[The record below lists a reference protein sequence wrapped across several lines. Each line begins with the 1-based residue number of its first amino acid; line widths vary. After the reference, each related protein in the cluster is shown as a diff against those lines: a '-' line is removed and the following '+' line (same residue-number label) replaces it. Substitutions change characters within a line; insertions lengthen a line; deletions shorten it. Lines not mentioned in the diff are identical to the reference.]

1 MGPIPPGGMPPH
13 AAMMS
18 PGPIGMPHPGP
29 GPGPGPA
36 GMPMPGMSM
45 QVKIYLSYITLQ

>member
-13 AAMMS
+13 TGMMGA
-18 PGPIGMPHPGP
+18 GPMGMPHPGP

-36 GMPMPGMSM
+36 MPMPGMPPM
-45 QVKIYLSYITLQ
+45 QVIYAP